1 MIKFFRKLRY
11 ELMEQ
16 NKKGKPAW
24 PVGRY
29 IKYAIGEIVLV
40 VIGILIALQINN
52 WNSSNK
58 SKREVKISITH
69 IKKEIESNIKELN
82 KAQKINHMIGE
93 AYSEYRKL
101 YDGKTTELI
110 TTPENMD
117 ILQNK
122 YPGFFRISDSLQIN
136 TDLFHYSGTTFINL
150 ELAELTEIAWETTR
164 SVGITNEFEY
174 ECLYELESMYNLQR
188 RVQNEIN
195 KAANALQ
202 KREIEEL
209 MNILGFLEQLDHQLD
224 KDYERMLVNIENC
237 D

>member
-11 ELMEQ
+11 ELMDQ
-16 NKKGKPAW
+16 NKTGK
-24 PVGRY
+24 Y
-29 IKYAIGEIVLV
+29 LTYAIGEIILV

-58 SKREVKISITH
+58 SKREVEISITH
-69 IKKEIESNIKELN
+69 IKKEIENNIKEL
-82 KAQKINHMIGE
+82 KEARQINHKIVE
-93 AYSEYRKL
+93 AYSEYLKL
-101 YDGKTTELI
+101 YDGKTSELI
-110 TTPENMD
+110 TTTKNMD
-117 ILQNK
+117 VLQIK

-209 MNILGFLEQLDHQLD
+209 MNILGFLEQLNLQLG
-224 KDYERMLVNIENC
+224 KDYEGMLINIENC
-237 D
+237 G